1 MQELQEIQLP
11 FLGRKDPLEEVMA
24 THSSILAW
32 RIPWAEEPVGY
43 SLWGHK
49 ESDTSLTSL
58 TQIIQYCKNIN
69 VLNEVILPIITQQI
83 NSEAEVKI

>member
-11 FLGRKDPLEEVMA
+11 SLGRKDPLEEVMA